1 MKRKNGVLF
10 FVRLSMYCGGYVY
23 IDLKLNY
30 VFLEKCGDELF
41 YFVII
46 DFGKSVLLIEVK
58 NFFIKLMYVRG

>member
-23 IDLKLNY
+23 IDLKLNR